1 MPKSTAT
8 CNSIVNLMYRA
19 TAWANVADNAA
30 SSPLTNTYVALH
42 TADLTAG
49 TNSQAQNET
58 AYTDYARQAV
68 ARSTGWDA
76 ASGGATQNA
85 ATISFPQCGASG
97 ATLTGTGELTADLVV
112 TGTGLTT
119 GNVGAAV
126 WAWIIEAGYSAEEV
140 LRIIA
145 AHAAGAATG
154 LEGANPQFTGLDG
167 STVRIDGTY
176 SAGTRTIDA
185 LDGS

>member
-58 AYTDYARQAV
+58 AYTNYARQAV
-68 ARSTGWDA
+68 ARSTGWAA
-76 ASGGATQNA
+76 ASGGATSNA

-97 ATLTGTGELTADLVV
+97 ATLTHVSTGVAVS
-112 TGTGLTT
+112 
-119 GNVGAAV
+119 GASAV
-126 WAWIIEAGYSAEEV
+126 WHY
-140 LRIIA
+140 
-145 AHAAGAATG
+145 GALNSSLAVSSGIT
-154 LEGANPQFTGLDG
+154 PQFAASAL
-167 STVRIDGTY
+167 TVTE
-176 SAGTRTIDA
+176 S
-185 LDGS
+185 

>member
-1 MPKSTAT
+1 MPKSTPT
-8 CNSIVNLMYRA
+8 CNSIINLMYRA

-68 ARSTGWDA
+68 ARSTGWAA

-85 ATISFPQCGASG
+85 GTVSFPQCGATG
-97 ATLTGTGELTADLVV
+97 ATLTHVSTG
-112 TGTGLTT
+112 
-119 GNVGAAV
+119 VGSSGATAV
-126 WAWIIEAGYSAEEV
+126 WHYGALNSSLAVANGITPQF
-140 LRIIA
+140 
-145 AHAAGAATG
+145 AAGA
-154 LEGANPQFTGLDG
+154 L
-167 STVRIDGTY
+167 
-176 SAGTRTIDA
+176 TITE
-185 LDGS
+185 S

>member
-30 SSPLTNTYVALH
+30 SSPLTNTHVGMH

-58 AYTDYARQAV
+58 AYTNYLRQAV
-68 ARSTGWDA
+68 ARSTGWTA
-76 ASGGATQNA
+76 ASGGSTQNA

-97 ATLTGTGELTADLVV
+97 STLTHVSTGVGSSGTTAVWHYGALNASLVV
-112 TGTGLTT
+112 SSGITPQF
-119 GNVGAAV
+119 
-126 WAWIIEAGYSAEEV
+126 
-140 LRIIA
+140 
-145 AHAAGAATG
+145 AAGA
-154 LEGANPQFTGLDG
+154 L
-167 STVRIDGTY
+167 TVTE
-176 SAGTRTIDA
+176 S
-185 LDGS
+185 